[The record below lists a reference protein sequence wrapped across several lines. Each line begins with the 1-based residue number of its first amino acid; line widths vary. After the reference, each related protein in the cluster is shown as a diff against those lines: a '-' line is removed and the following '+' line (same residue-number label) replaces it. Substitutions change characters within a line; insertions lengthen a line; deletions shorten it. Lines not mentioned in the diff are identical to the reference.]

1 MNYTPYQ
8 SGLVGSLVLLRNIRA
23 TPGETLCTL
32 VDPEEESFENF
43 MSAFKDFLKRCNDTI
58 DFAHFHQNCLS
69 FSQKYYL
76 CLIFPLDKTLSNVV
90 M

>member
-23 TPGETLCTL
+23 IPGETLCTP

-43 MSAFKDFLKRCNDTI
+43 MSAI
-58 DFAHFHQNCLS
+58 
-69 FSQKYYL
+69 KYYL
-76 CLIFPLDKTLSNVV
+76 MTF
-90 M
+90 